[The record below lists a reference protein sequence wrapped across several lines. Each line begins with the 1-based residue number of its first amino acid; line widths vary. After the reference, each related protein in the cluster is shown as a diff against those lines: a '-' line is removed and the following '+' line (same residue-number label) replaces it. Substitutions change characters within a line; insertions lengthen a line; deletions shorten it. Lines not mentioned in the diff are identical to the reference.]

1 MDPVAEVARPLYIVG
16 YAPHSVTSSL
26 SLLTHSLGPSRP
38 TMVSVSHRMRTDRP
52 GGREEGGIHA
62 VVWRDGGSFSGAPL
76 SPAGHTPPHSA
87 CFFYAAKLREISLAR
102 CVVALC
108 LCGSASLPPA
118 RSAAEFVADLLLSGA
133 PLDWMRRGD
142 ETPFVLM
149 EPAPSSGQRGDPF
162 SPRRKTRGSICDRP
176 LRGWLVPLTDA
187 LDPSTTA
194 PWA

>member
-16 YAPHSVTSSL
+16 YAPHSDTSSL
-26 SLLTHSLGPSRP
+26 SLLTHSLWPSRP

-108 LCGSASLPPA
+108 LAAAPACRRPP
-118 RSAAEFVADLLLSGA
+118 
-133 PLDWMRRGD
+133 RRRICSRPSSKWRHLRLD
-142 ETPFVLM
+142 ET
-149 EPAPSSGQRGDPF
+149 
-162 SPRRKTRGSICDRP
+162 
-176 LRGWLVPLTDA
+176 LR
-187 LDPSTTA
+187 
-194 PWA
+194 